1 MLMLINVDN
10 DGCWWGWMLMI
21 VVVDED
27 VMWNACILTQ
37 FVSIY
42 IPFDSYG
49 GGFMMVAA
57 DL

>member
-1 MLMLINVDN
+1 MMMDADN
-10 DGCWWGWMLMI
+10 DGGWWGWILIM

-42 IPFDSYG
+42 IAFDCW
-49 GGFMMVAA
+49 
-57 DL
+57 